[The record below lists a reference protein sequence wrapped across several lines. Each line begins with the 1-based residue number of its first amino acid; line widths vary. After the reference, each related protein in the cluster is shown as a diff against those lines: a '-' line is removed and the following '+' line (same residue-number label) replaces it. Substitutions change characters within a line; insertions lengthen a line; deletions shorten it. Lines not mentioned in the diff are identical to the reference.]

1 MGGKVL
7 VPTEEHVK
15 RLQAA
20 RLQCDI
26 MGTDTLV
33 VARTDAQAANLLD
46 SNIDERDQWQI
57 LGVWDGGTCTLS
69 EAVETDLR
77 GAGLAADADKWASK
91 AQLLS
96 HRECRIL
103 AADIL
108 PPAIQAQ
115 MISLDTWNAEKARTQ
130 EGYYRTVPSVK
141 ACIQRGLAYAPHAGE
156 CLSSCTQRKPYSP
169 CSAHAKQLIP
179 LDCFPSLQISFG
191 WKPVS
196 NIMRVVERA

>member
-46 SNIDERDQWQI
+46 SNMDERDQWQI
-57 LGVWDGGTCTLS
+57 LGVWDGGVCTLS
-69 EAVETDLR
+69 EAVEADPR
-77 GAGLAADADKWASK
+77 ANGLTKDADEWVRK
-91 AQLLS
+91 AHLLS

-103 AADIL
+103 ASDIL

-115 MISLDTWNAEKARTQ
+115 LKSLNTWDAEKARTQ
-130 EGYYRTVPSVK
+130 EGYYRTKPGVQ
-141 ACIQRGLAYAPHAGE
+141 ACIQRGLAYAPHAGKE
-156 CLSSCTQRKPYSP
+156 
-169 CSAHAKQLIP
+169 
-179 LDCFPSLQISFG
+179 
-191 WKPVS
+191 
-196 NIMRVVERA
+196 